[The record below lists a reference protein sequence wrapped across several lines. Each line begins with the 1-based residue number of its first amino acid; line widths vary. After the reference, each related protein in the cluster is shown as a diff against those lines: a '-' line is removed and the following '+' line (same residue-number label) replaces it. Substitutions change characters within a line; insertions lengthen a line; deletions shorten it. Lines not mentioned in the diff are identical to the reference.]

1 MPIKLRPSQVV
12 KDRNT
17 GKTTIQHTYA
27 KSMPL
32 AELLEMYTRSNTVPK
47 VRQKVRNE
55 LVRRKADIP
64 VLEK

>member
-1 MPIKLRPSQVV
+1 MPIKLKPSQVV

-32 AELLEMYTRSNTVPK
+32 MELLDMYTRSNTVPK
-47 VRQKVRNE
+47 VKQKVRNE
-55 LVRRKADIP
+55 LVRRGELHP
-64 VLEK
+64 SEKK

>member
-1 MPIKLRPSQVV
+1 MPIKLKPSQTV

-17 GKTTIQHTYA
+17 GKVTVQHTYA

-47 VRQKVRNE
+47 VRQKVLNE

>member
-1 MPIKLRPSQVV
+1 MV

-32 AELLEMYTRSNTVPK
+32 TELLEMYTRSNTVPK

>member
-17 GKTTIQHTYA
+17 GKTTIQHTYE

>member
-1 MPIKLRPSQVV
+1 LQYSILMQ
-12 KDRNT
+12 
-17 GKTTIQHTYA
+17 

>member
-1 MPIKLRPSQVV
+1 MV

>member
-17 GKTTIQHTYA
+17 GKTTVQHSYA

-32 AELLEMYTRSNTVPK
+32 AELLDMYTRSNTVPK
-47 VRQKVRNE
+47 VKQKVRNE
-55 LVRRKADIP
+55 LVRRGELHP
-64 VLEK
+64 SEKK